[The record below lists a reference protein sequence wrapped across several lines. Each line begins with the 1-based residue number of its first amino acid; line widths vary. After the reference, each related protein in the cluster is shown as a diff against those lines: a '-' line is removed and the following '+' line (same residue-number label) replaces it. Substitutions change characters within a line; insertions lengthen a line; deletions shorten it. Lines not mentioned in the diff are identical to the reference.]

1 MNISMILA
9 EISKRQDIIFALFL
23 ILIVSMLVLPL
34 PVLIV
39 DVLIAFNIGLTLLLL
54 VTTTYLKSTL
64 ELSTFPTII
73 LVTTIFRLALT
84 VSTTRL
90 ILTKGDAGHIIKSFG
105 DFLVGGSV
113 AIGFIIFLIIAIVQF
128 IVVTKGA
135 ERISEVSARFTLDGL
150 PAKQMAI
157 DADLRNGDIDKDGA
171 RKRRFELEKES
182 QFFGAMD
189 GAMKFVKGDAISSL
203 VIIFVNLLGG
213 LAVGVMQK
221 GMTMSNAAA
230 HYSIL
235 SIGDGLVAQIPAM
248 FVSVAAGM
256 VVTRVVT
263 EDSGTLGSDIGR
275 ELVADPRALGITS
288 GALLV
293 MAFLP
298 GFPTLIFL
306 ILSAMLGGAAYMI
319 VRNAKKR
326 VVDAQQVA
334 DEAEQNKPRKEPLP
348 SCQPGDLYTIV
359 LHPHTRYEL
368 ADIGLER
375 ELRPRAN
382 GLRTDVGFRY
392 PVFGFKSN
400 PMMPRDELRFD
411 VGDVPSITIKLF
423 GMIDVPA
430 TSEPELQALN
440 IPYEKYINAFNQV
453 DYFVTDDYV
462 DILNN
467 NNIPFRIAAQRIADH
482 IAQAIHQNIAVG
494 FGVQEANNWLNDLTD
509 DHGRLVSDVQASVP
523 ILRVVEVG
531 RQLLDEGI
539 PLTQPRLIL
548 ESMLKYAV
556 QEPDNDVLAE
566 IVRSSLRRQVIF
578 NLLDVNR
585 KLPVIILGS
594 EIEDY
599 IQVLLHG
606 TVSSFGQD
614 PSNDATANLYERIH
628 NAIMTAMH
636 QGRTPVIA
644 TTHQARAATRDFLR
658 RRNINTP
665 VIAMDEVSADIDTEF
680 LAVLS

>member
-1 MNISMILA
+1 MNMTAILA
-9 EISKRQDIIFALFL
+9 QISKRQDIIFALFL
-23 ILIVSMLVLPL
+23 IMIVCMLVLPL
-34 PVLIV
+34 PVIMV
-39 DVLIAFNIGLTLLLL
+39 DMLIAFNIGLTLLLL
-54 VTTTYLKSTL
+54 VTTTYLKTTL

-213 LAVGVMQK
+213 LAVGTMQK
-221 GMTMSNAAA
+221 GMQLSAAA
-230 HYSIL
+230 KHYSIL

-263 EDSGTLGSDIGR
+263 ENSTSLGSDIGR
-275 ELVADPRALGITS
+275 ELAADPRALGITS

-298 GFPTLIFL
+298 GFPTTIFL
-306 ILSAMLGGAAYMI
+306 ALSLMLGGGAYMI
-319 VRNAKKR
+319 VRNAKKV
-326 VVDAQQVA
+326 VVDEAQAVTDA
-334 DEAEQNKPRKEPLP
+334 EAAKPRKEPLP
-348 SCQPGDLYTIV
+348 SAQPGDLYTIV
-359 LHPHTRYEL
+359 LHPQTRHDL
-368 ADIGLER
+368 ANIGLER

-382 GLRTDVGFRY
+382 GLRTQIGFRY
-392 PVFGFKSN
+392 PVFGFRSN
-400 PMMPRDELRFD
+400 ILMPRYEMRFD
-411 VGDVPSITIKLF
+411 VGDVPSLYIKLS

-430 TSEPELQALN
+430 TSEAQLSALN
-440 IPYEKYINAFNQV
+440 IPFDKAVNAFNQM
-453 DYFVTDDYV
+453 DIFVPDEY
-462 DILNN
+462 
-467 NNIPFRIAAQRIADH
+467 IPALDSNQIPYRTAAQRIADH
-482 IAQAIHQNIAVG
+482 VAQSIQQNIAPG
-494 FGVQEANNWLNDLTD
+494 FGVQEANNWLNDLQE
-509 DHGRLVSDVQASVP
+509 DHGRLVSDVQNAVP

-539 PLTQPRLIL
+539 TLTQPRVLL
-548 ESMLKYAV
+548 ESLLKYAP

-578 NLLDVNR
+578 NLLDTER
-585 KLPVIILGS
+585 RLPLIVLGS

-606 TVSSFGQD
+606 TVSAFGQE
-614 PSNDATANLYERIH
+614 PSSDATANMYERI
-628 NAIMTAMH
+628 NEAVLAAMH

-644 TTHQARAATRDFLR
+644 TSHQARSVTRDFLR
-658 RRNINTP
+658 RRNIHTP
-665 VIAMDEVSADIDTEF
+665 VIAMDEIGADIETEF